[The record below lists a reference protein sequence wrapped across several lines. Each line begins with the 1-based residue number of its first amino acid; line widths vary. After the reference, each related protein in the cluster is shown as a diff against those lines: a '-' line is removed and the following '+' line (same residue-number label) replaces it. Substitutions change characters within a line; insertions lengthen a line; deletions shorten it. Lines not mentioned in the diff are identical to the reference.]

1 MCKKMKKYIYQILN
15 KINNKCYIGQSKN
28 CQRRFKEHKTALNN
42 NKHENSY
49 LQYAWNKYGSD
60 NFEFKILEDKTEN
73 YNDLE
78 KQWIKKLNSI
88 IPHGYNVLPGG
99 EEPPI
104 LKGNNS
110 YRKKIS
116 ELESREIKKL
126 LLENVGVEEIHKK
139 YSNITV
145 GQINRINNGEAWHDE
160 KLQYPLQDR
169 MNVGHDVALKIQN
182 DLMNTKDSQKLIAKR
197 YGVCRTFVTG
207 INNGTYKEYRT
218 LVKYPIRSYAT
229 FEISKDLFDKIF
241 SELQH
246 TTKSQIKIAEEFN
259 VSKDTVKEI
268 NLGTQKR
275 CKNVDFKYPIRT
287 RRKTHKL

>member
-1 MCKKMKKYIYQILN
+1 MEKYIYQILN
-15 KINNKCYIGQSKN
+15 KANNKCYIGQSKN

-42 NKHENSY
+42 NKHENRC
-49 LQYAWNKYGSD
+49 LQFAWNKYGSD
-60 NFEFKILEDKTEN
+60 SFEFNILEDKAEN

-78 KQWIKKLNSI
+78 KQWIKRLNSI
-88 IPHGYNVLPGG
+88 VPNGYNILSGG

-104 LKGNNS
+104 LKGDDS

-116 ELESREIKKL
+116 EAESRDIKKL
-126 LLENVGVEEIHKK
+126 LLENVDVEEIHKK

-145 GQINRINNGEAWHDE
+145 GQINRINNGEAWYDE
-160 KLQYPLQDR
+160 KLHYPLQDR
-169 MNVGHDVALKIQN
+169 MIVGHDTALKIQS
-182 DLMNTKDSQKLIAKR
+182 DLINTKDSQKLIAKR

-207 INNGTYKEYRT
+207 INNGIYKEYRT

-241 SELQH
+241 SELQN
-246 TTKSQIKIAEEFN
+246 TTKSQIKIAKELN

-275 CKNVDFKYPIRT
+275 CKDVDFEYPIRV